1 MMVMTGMM
9 ARVAVACRRGSSARR
24 ALSSLVHIKVDK
36 RDNRVALVT
45 LNRPKQLNALCDAL
59 ISELNGELRALD
71 VDPAVKAIVLTGSER
86 AFAAGADIKE
96 MSSRDSY
103 VEVST
108 GRMLAH
114 WDEIT
119 RIRKPIIAAVNGF
132 ALGGGCELAMMCDI
146 IIAGDSAE
154 FGQPEI
160 RLGTIP
166 GCGGTQRLI
175 RAIGKSKAMEMVSAM
190 HANSSSG
197 SDSFE
202 KILTGDRMSAD
213 DAERAG
219 LVSRVVPAEQVVDTA
234 IEIAAKIASYSSPV
248 VCLAKQAVNAAYEV
262 NLHSG
267 IEYEKSLFYSTW
279 STKDRRSAMK
289 AFIDKTPPKFE
300 DA

>member
-175 RAIGKSKAMEMVSAM
+175 RAIGKSKAMEM
-190 HANSSSG
+190 
-197 SDSFE
+197 
-202 KILTGDRMSAD
+202 ILTGDRMSAD